1 MVSGQIFCKLIMGI
15 RGIVS
20 LLIKL
25 AGRIAQWFIIT
36 EARAQLRSILKRDI
50 HFRD

>member
-1 MVSGQIFCKLIMGI
+1 MVSGQILCKLIMGI

-25 AGRIAQWFIIT
+25 AGRIAQWFTT
-36 EARAQLRSILKRDI
+36 EARAQLRSIFKRDI